1 MLKRYLSSK
10 PQTGAPYIPELRKYL
25 VDSRPNGELVDEVD
39 VYGMELLQ
47 PPEEI
52 SQLRKRQKQLYIALG
67 VSGAVVLLLLLA
79 ILLRE

>member
-25 VDSRPNGELVDEVD
+25 VDSKPNGELVDEVD

-47 PPEEI
+47 PADEI
-52 SQLRKRQKQLYIALG
+52 PQLRKRQKQLYIAVGACG
-67 VSGAVVLLLLLA
+67 VVISLLILA